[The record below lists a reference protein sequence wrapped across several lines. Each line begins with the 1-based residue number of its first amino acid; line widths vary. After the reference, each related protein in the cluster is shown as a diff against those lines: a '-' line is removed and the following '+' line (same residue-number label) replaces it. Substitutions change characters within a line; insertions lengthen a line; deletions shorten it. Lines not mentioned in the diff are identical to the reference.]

1 MKQPVHGADDEV
13 MHMPVVSICLVYPI
27 WSSEIE
33 LGKVTDT
40 EFSNDGGIS

>member
-1 MKQPVHGADDEV
+1 MKQPVQGADDEV
-13 MHMPVVSICLVYPI
+13 HAYTCSVQCLVYPI

-33 LGKVTDT
+33 LGKGTDT